1 MSSAQAVGKT
11 APRRLPALALI
22 AVLALAPVVAGS
34 EQAEASTPDP
44 CFPLT
49 NSSDA
54 PVTETTAPTGAGSS
68 GDPYLITSKEE
79 LVWVSWATSDYNTGS
94 VPTKANARKAS
105 YKQTANIDMAGCN
118 FRPIGL
124 GTQISLNYDGGGHVI
139 DGLKIVQTGVAYVG
153 MFAWA
158 QQGAAFRD
166 LGLTNVDI
174 TGGQATAGLVGRFR
188 TFDSNISTI
197 TGVFVSGTVT
207 GNGSLAVGGL
217 VGDADGGA
225 NGVQI
230 RNSYAKVDVSNGA
243 HNQSGG
249 LIGRFTG
256 AGSVLENTFSVGSV
270 SSGGG
275 GLVGS
280 STGTFVDTENFWDT
294 VTSGIPSTS
303 AAGVGKTTAEMKDPS
318 TFAEWGIVE
327 GWEPFDFSN
336 PNPTNYWGICVGSD
350 VNQGYPF
357 LLWQFSTHPCPAPD
371 PGPSPSPAAAQR
383 PAATPTAPIV
393 RPQQSPAPASVVPGP
408 VLAGGVVPAPPRDAT
423 VLVGGVPAVV
433 EQTTVGSSTLSIRA
447 GTLTLGVT
455 VPEGQGG
462 VTTESGVTQLAV
474 KNGSATTLAGAGLLP
489 GATVQVFIPLAVDD
503 ARELFR
509 IIVDADGTFSA
520 EAPFS
525 SDPLADPLP
534 IGPRLLQLVSVDED
548 GNQVVI
554 DMTVNIEQS
563 DPSPALNREEGD
575 LPALSEG
582 VSLVTSAGLPV
593 EARVSALEDRRSAV
607 VEGDDWSMAVNL
619 AGAGGSVTELD
630 SGAVLTLVRDEAA
643 LVAGSGFMAG
653 TRADV
658 WLFSEPTLLGTV
670 TIDEN
675 GEFAGEVDIDPD
687 LIPAGNHTL
696 QLQGVGVDG
705 YVKAANLGVLVED
718 SASPLPVAEVSEPS
732 FWFLWWIVA
741 ALVVVALV
749 VLWIVVRRRRSS

>member
-1 MSSAQAVGKT
+1 
-11 APRRLPALALI
+11 
-22 AVLALAPVVAGS
+22 
-34 EQAEASTPDP
+34 
-44 CFPLT
+44 
-49 NSSDA
+49 
-54 PVTETTAPTGAGSS
+54 
-68 GDPYLITSKEE
+68 
-79 LVWVSWATSDYNTGS
+79 
-94 VPTKANARKAS
+94 
-105 YKQTANIDMAGCN
+105 
-118 FRPIGL
+118 
-124 GTQISLNYDGGGHVI
+124 
-139 DGLKIVQTGVAYVG
+139 
-153 MFAWA
+153 
-158 QQGAAFRD
+158 
-166 LGLTNVDI
+166 
-174 TGGQATAGLVGRFR
+174 
-188 TFDSNISTI
+188 
-197 TGVFVSGTVT
+197 
-207 GNGSLAVGGL
+207 
-217 VGDADGGA
+217 
-225 NGVQI
+225 
-230 RNSYAKVDVSNGA
+230 
-243 HNQSGG
+243 
-249 LIGRFTG
+249 
-256 AGSVLENTFSVGSV
+256 
-270 SSGGG
+270 
-275 GLVGS
+275 
-280 STGTFVDTENFWDT
+280 
-294 VTSGIPSTS
+294 
-303 AAGVGKTTAEMKDPS
+303 
-318 TFAEWGIVE
+318 
-327 GWEPFDFSN
+327 
-336 PNPTNYWGICVGSD
+336 
-350 VNQGYPF
+350 
-357 LLWQFSTHPCPAPD
+357 
-371 PGPSPSPAAAQR
+371 
-383 PAATPTAPIV
+383 
-393 RPQQSPAPASVVPGP
+393 
-408 VLAGGVVPAPPRDAT
+408 
-423 VLVGGVPAVV
+423 VV